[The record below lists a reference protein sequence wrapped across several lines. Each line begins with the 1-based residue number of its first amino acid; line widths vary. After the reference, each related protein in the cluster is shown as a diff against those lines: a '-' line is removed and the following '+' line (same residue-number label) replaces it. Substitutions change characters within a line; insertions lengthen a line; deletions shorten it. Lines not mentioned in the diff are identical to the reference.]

1 MKYKIAGMA
10 IILLMMLASG
20 GACVQ
25 TGSAPRAELTVLKH
39 ELTRDQS
46 GKAVILVTVKNTSN
60 VKAELAEVK
69 VRFYDAQKNLI
80 DSSRDSVMNLGPDE
94 TWDFTIACQSDRGN
108 EVKSYEIETT
118 AGTSSGGL

>member
-1 MKYKIAGMA
+1 M
-10 IILLMMLASG
+10 
-20 GACVQ
+20 
-25 TGSAPRAELTVLKH
+25 TVLKH
-39 ELTRDQS
+39 ELTKDQA
-46 GKAVILVTVKNTSN
+46 GKAVVLVTVKNTSN

-80 DSSRDSVMNLGPDE
+80 DSARDSVMNLGPYE